1 MPGAHTLGALM
12 PGAHTPGA
20 LMPGAH
26 TPGALMPGAHP
37 DHNLYT
43 ALSRLMRNVN
53 RLTATVVSKI

>member
-37 DHNLYT
+37 DHNLPVCCIVGIF
-43 ALSRLMRNVN
+43 LILPP
-53 RLTATVVSKI
+53 